1 MVAIKPIPTQSGKEP
16 GRSGFPMADF
26 IKIAAIVL
34 LAFASGYLAW
44 THGEWFRD
52 PRQIKAEVLQL
63 GIWGPIGFMIL
74 YAVGPSLLVP
84 GAIMTLAA
92 GLAFGAFWG
101 SIYAVAGAYMGALI
115 AFGVGRMLGKQFVER
130 IIGDRFEKL
139 LDRIARNGFHIIL
152 YLRFFPI
159 IPYNALNLLAGA
171 SPISFR
177 DYFWASAIGL
187 IPGTILFA
195 FLGNEMWHPT
205 SPRFVLAL
213 ALIGLCFAAG
223 EFYRRRR
230 PADVGEI

>member
-1 MVAIKPIPTQSGKEP
+1 MAAIKPIKIDSGKNP
-16 GRSGFPMADF
+16 GHHSSLMADS
-26 IKIAAIVL
+26 IKIGMIVL
-34 LAFASGYLAW
+34 LALAAGYLLW
-44 THGEWFRD
+44 THTEWFRD
-52 PRQIKAEVLQL
+52 PKQIKAEFLQL
-63 GIWGPIGFMIL
+63 GIWGPIGFMLL

-101 SIYAVAGAYMGALI
+101 SIYAVAGAYMGALV
-115 AFGVGRMLGKQFVER
+115 AFGIGRLLGKNFVER
-130 IIGDRFEKL
+130 LIGDRFEKL

-177 DYFWASAIGL
+177 DYFRASAIGL
-187 IPGTILFA
+187 IPGTVLFA

-230 PADVGEI
+230 PADVGDI